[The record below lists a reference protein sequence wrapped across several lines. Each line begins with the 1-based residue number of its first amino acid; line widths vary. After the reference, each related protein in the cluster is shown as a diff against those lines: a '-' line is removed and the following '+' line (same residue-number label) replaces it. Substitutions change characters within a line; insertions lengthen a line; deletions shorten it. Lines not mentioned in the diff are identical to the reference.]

1 MKNVLSLIFFAF
13 LLTSCANTPQLVNDH
28 NVATLTDSPAIQF
41 DTSGWSYTNTTNPFL
56 LTPDYLTN
64 AMLGVSRLKPG
75 ETLLNN
81 GPTIPSK
88 LYTETIAELLKQKLA
103 GKENLSLSLRPINGK
118 SVVVATYESDSK
130 KGIEYAFPLAG
141 QLIHVLLLASP
152 GAYYQQG
159 KVVSEKLV
167 GSIRQYVPKT

>member
-1 MKNVLSLIFFAF
+1 MKKNWITVYLVL
-13 LLTSCANTPQLVNDH
+13 LLTGCAVAPQLVDDH

-41 DTSGWSYTNTTNPFL
+41 NTSGWSYTNTTNPFL

-81 GPTIPSK
+81 GPVIPSD
-88 LYTETIAELLKQKLA
+88 LNTESISQLLQQKLS
-103 GKENLSLSLRPINGK
+103 GKENLSVSVRSINEK
-118 SVVVATYESDSK
+118 SVIVATYESDNK
-130 KGIEYAFPLAG
+130 NGIEYAFPLNG

-152 GAYYQQG
+152 GTYYQQG